1 MESSKEEVKKV
12 EAEVKALPLR
22 QIIIETNGKD
32 VRLVKAE
39 VAGTIE
45 LTAILQL
52 IISFINKEVAP
63 EAPKEEVKA

>member
-1 MESSKEEVKKV
+1 MENTKEEVKKV

-22 QIIIETNGKD
+22 QIVIETNGKD

-52 IISFINKEVAP
+52 VIEFINKKVAP
-63 EAPKEEVKA
+63 EAPKEDVKA